1 MQEKIKG
8 MHYFQRSNMQSFR
21 FFPFLHAYAHGYFF
35 SFTVKKVSGKT
46 ALLELLED
54 NSDQFDFCMC
64 NPPFFADHMDAQAI
78 MSSRSDDRPEPSSIN
93 TASVGESITEGG
105 EAEFIKKIIVESVE
119 LQGRIK

>member
-1 MQEKIKG
+1 
-8 MHYFQRSNMQSFR
+8 MHMVLI
-21 FFPFLHAYAHGYFF
+21 FF
-35 SFTVKKVSGKT
+35 FTVKKVSGKT
-46 ALLELLED
+46 ALLELLEG

-105 EAEFIKKIIVESVE
+105 EAEFIKKIIVESVD

>member
-1 MQEKIKG
+1 MLLISECWCTW
-8 MHYFQRSNMQSFR
+8 Y
-21 FFPFLHAYAHGYFF
+21 LF

-46 ALLELLED
+46 ALLELLEG

-105 EAEFIKKIIVESVE
+105 EAEFIKKIIVESVD